1 MTLLHAGR
9 SINIMARRPELSRKD
24 TRGSRRRSR
33 HSIDWGREGKE
44 KKDWV
49 APEREVDSDGMGKF
63 NGEAVRALRRMQSP
77 LEIGQCERAKKELAG
92 LRATAGGT
100 ASQSQQHLW
109 WHNNHE

>member
-1 MTLLHAGR
+1 MPAAVLTLWRAGPSCR
-9 SINIMARRPELSRKD
+9 VKSHVAADGAPD
-24 TRGSRRRSR
+24 TQLTGEGK
-33 HSIDWGREGKE
+33 GREEKE
-44 KKDWV
+44 TKDWV

-77 LEIGQCERAKKELAG
+77 LEIGQCERAKKEPAG

-109 WHNNHE
+109 WHNHE